1 MKYHLAIGFAAIG
14 FAFYL
19 MTLVPSA
26 GAEVQTDHFAVDS
39 QASAVKS
46 PKSFQG
52 LYKENVLSEPPLAA
66 TQDNDSLLNLRD
78 IPSISGRYSFGGKTF
93 MPYIGA
99 GFSGGYSSE
108 FSRSMANPSPE
119 PTEQG
124 NKNYLGQVSS
134 PNEFQMGLRI
144 PF

>member
-1 MKYHLAIGFAAIG
+1 MKYHLAIGFAG
-14 FAFYL
+14 FALCL
-19 MTLVPSA
+19 MTLVHSA
-26 GAEVQTDHFAVDS
+26 GAEGEKDY
-39 QASAVKS
+39 SAVETKGS
-46 PKSFQG
+46 LEKAPKSFQG
-52 LYKENVLSEPPLAA
+52 FQKKNVPSLPPSETTQGQDASLSV
-66 TQDNDSLLNLRD
+66 RD
-78 IPSISGRYSFGGKTF
+78 IPSISGRYSFGGKTL

-108 FSRSMANPSPE
+108 FSRSMANPSPA